1 MSSQADRMPDLPR
14 KPMMR
19 LDRRPHGRVDMADR
33 PSTGLHE
40 DSLREDGP
48 HDYVPTARAAADD
61 GLSPGYPPLS
71 FVPTVLPAAWRQSP
85 QAPVAVRHARALSD
99 DERLAAAAMYL
110 WLRNRALDSGGEGP
124 LVMLCDPHG
133 WPVGDS
139 DGAPRSLDGQRLDA
153 ALAAA
158 MNADR

>member
-1 MSSQADRMPDLPR
+1 MSSQADRVPDVPR

-19 LDRRPHGRVDMADR
+19 LDRRPGGRID
-33 PSTGLHE
+33 
-40 DSLREDGP
+40 
-48 HDYVPTARAAADD
+48 AAARD
-61 GLSPGYPPLS
+61 SAPAPVEYPPPS
-71 FVPTVLPAAWRQSP
+71 FAPAALPAAWRQSP
-85 QAPVAVRHARALSD
+85 QAPVAVSQARALSD

-110 WLRNRALDSGGEGP
+110 WLRNRAPDSDGEAP

-153 ALAAA
+153 ALVAA

>member
-19 LDRRPHGRVDMADR
+19 LEQRPGGRIADAAR
-33 PSTGLHE
+33 GSDPSPVE
-40 DSLREDGP
+40 C
-48 HDYVPTARAAADD
+48 
-61 GLSPGYPPLS
+61 PPLS
-71 FVPTVLPAAWRQSP
+71 FVPAALPAAWRESP
-85 QAPVAVRHARALSD
+85 QAPVAVRQARALSD

-110 WLRNRALDSGGEGP
+110 WLRNRALDTGGEGP

-133 WPVGDS
+133 WPVADS
-139 DGAPRSLDGQRLDA
+139 DGAPRSLDGKRLDG
-153 ALAAA
+153 ALVTA